1 MVYQIISCLQ
11 PISARRRPGLLLRT
25 NYSDPIFIGNDW
37 LPQRDPPKLL
47 TLGETLGFACD
58 HPVQLGK
65 LDGVVD
71 QRSEEVLGRGYGVK
85 VAGESQVDALEGL
98 EPRVRRPDL
107 AARRSARRSYTHRRA
122 FLVFFLPFIV

>member
-37 LPQRDPPKLL
+37 LPQRDRPKLL

-71 QRSEEVLGRGYGVK
+71 RTAKSGVITDEQAGSFLNIGLLVSQASEEIYPIAERGHNSGYTSMNDGEAGRQCYG
-85 VAGESQVDALEGL
+85 
-98 EPRVRRPDL
+98 RR
-107 AARRSARRSYTHRRA
+107 
-122 FLVFFLPFIV
+122 